1 MQPYGPALF
10 YNCLSKLTSGSDYMA
25 LLTDHTHTSSA
36 ALRQKNPKPNAWLT
50 RLGLPVSI
58 ELSWPFHPSTS
69 GADFFVLHGDMKL
82 EAEVKDGTPLHALLS
97 VHLSQ
102 TVKESLPSL
111 EPQSC
116 ESLVVNSLRKEVD
129 VKQLE
134 FLKTSKRQPV
144 PVSSRF
150 FNFKTG
156 KFAYD
161 PYPENRLADFIL
173 KKVFWLAYKPG
184 GSAAAV
190 WIADP
195 YDAEYLR
202 TTPEKLAQA
211 AQSLANDGTIRL
223 DGEFASAG
231 ERLVSQ
237 SAQLIEQM
245 KQAYAAFEAKH
256 EFERG

>member
-1 MQPYGPALF
+1 MVTF
-10 YNCLSKLTSGSDYMA
+10 TEHTYNSG
-25 LLTDHTHTSSA
+25 A
-36 ALRQKNPKPNAWLT
+36 ALRQKNPKPDAWFT
-50 RLGLPVSI
+50 RLGLPVRI
-58 ELSWPFHPSTS
+58 ELNWPFHPSTS

-102 TVKESLPSL
+102 TVKEALPSL
-111 EPQSC
+111 EPEAC

-156 KFAYD
+156 KFAYT
-161 PYPENRLADFIL
+161 PYSEEKISDFIL
-173 KKVFWLAYKPG
+173 KKVFWLGHKMGAGP
-184 GSAAAV
+184 AMV

-195 YDAEYLR
+195 YDAEYLV
-202 TTPEKLAQA
+202 TTPDKLAQA
-211 AQSLANDGTIRL
+211 AQSLAREGSIHL
-223 DGEFASAG
+223 DGEFAGAT
-231 ERLVSQ
+231 ERLISK
-237 SAQLIEQM
+237 SAQLVEQM